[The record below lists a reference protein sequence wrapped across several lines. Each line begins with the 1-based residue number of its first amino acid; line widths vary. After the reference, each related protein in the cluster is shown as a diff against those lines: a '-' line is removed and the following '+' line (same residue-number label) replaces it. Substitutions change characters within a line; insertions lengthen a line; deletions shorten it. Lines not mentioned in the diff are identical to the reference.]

1 MSKAGDRAGREY
13 WDRFWREG
21 ASFPASISPYSKL
34 HNFTY
39 RKYEKFY
46 RGLFSGLDTGGMK
59 LLEAGCARSVWL
71 PYFAKEYSFDVHGI
85 DYSPAGCMESE
96 KIMEKEGV
104 EAKIVN
110 ADLFDPPEYMKGSFD
125 VVISLGVIE
134 HFRDTFQAVGAHAEF
149 LKPGGIL
156 VAKIPNMKGI
166 PGFLLPAVNFD
177 FFKTHVP
184 LSPEDLEEACEA
196 CGLKTNE
203 CGYVPLLDI
212 DIANSGKKLS
222 AGENVLF
229 SPFINCIGE
238 KLS

>member
-1 MSKAGDRAGREY
+1 MKKPGDRAGMQY
-13 WDRFWREG
+13 WDRFWRE
-21 ASFPASISPYSKL
+21 ADSFPASISPYSKL

-39 RKYEKFY
+39 RKNEKFY
-46 RGLFSGLDTGGMK
+46 RRLFSGIDTAGKK

-85 DYSPAGCMESE
+85 DYSPAGCMESK

-104 EAKIVN
+104 RAKITN
-110 ADLFDPPEYMKGSFD
+110 ADMFDPPEYMKGAFD
-125 VVISLGVIE
+125 VVISLGLIE
-134 HFRDTFQAVGAHAEF
+134 HFQDTVEAVRAHAEF

-166 PGFLLPAVNFD
+166 AGFFLPALNFD
-177 FFKTHVP
+177 FYKTHVP
-184 LSPEDLEEACEA
+184 LGPEDLEEACEA
-196 CGLKTNE
+196 SGLKTSE

-212 DIANSGKKLS
+212 DVASSGKKLS
-222 AGENVLF
+222 AGENVVF
-229 SPFINCIGE
+229 SPFINYVGE